1 MAGHMKRSHK
11 RKSRRRSRRTRKRS
25 GGSAQ
30 KLKECMQKCKDDA
43 AKVIQK
49 AVRAK
54 KMLSPIKPGSI
65 KAKMAAYQ
73 KAAREVKKGAKNM
86 AKDAQK
92 TIRAQA
98 TYDKDGDSN
107 KTGLR
112 QFGGKRRRK
121 SKRRRS
127 RRRRR

>member
-1 MAGHMKRSHK
+1 MPKHMKRSHK
-11 RKSRRRSRRTRKRS
+11 RKSRRSRRTRKRR
-25 GGSAQ
+25 GGAQ

-73 KAAREVKKGAKNM
+73 KAAREVKKGANDM

-107 KTGLR
+107 KTGLK

-127 RRRRR
+127 RKRRR